1 MPRRLMRSSNL
12 VLGTERRS
20 GNFQVVAMSLGPA
33 KVIIERGA
41 RGVVTLTLNRPEK
54 SNALDTQSV
63 DLLADAIAVVDR
75 DPSARV
81 FALRAAGKNFCGGA
95 DVSSAADSWSKP
107 GRTIVDICMLLDN
120 LSKPVVAIIQGACI
134 GGGLALA
141 ASCDVVL
148 ATPDAFFAIPEVRL
162 GVAPGPLTL
171 FFMQAIPPR
180 ALRRYLISGERISAE
195 RALSFG
201 LVHEI
206 AALDQIDLA
215 FGHLIEALLQG
226 APAAVADAKRI
237 LREQSRPQ
245 IERTL
250 SEMDADFRRRQSS
263 PEALEGLAS
272 FREKRPP
279 RWSL

>member
-1 MPRRLMRSSNL
+1 MSS
-12 VLGTERRS
+12 
-20 GNFQVVAMSLGPA
+20 GPE
-33 KVIIERGA
+33 KVIVERGA

-54 SNALDTQSV
+54 SNALDLESV
-63 DLLADAIAVVDR
+63 DLLANAIAAVDR
-75 DPSARV
+75 DRSARIL
-81 FALRAAGKNFCGGA
+81 ALRATGKHFCAGA
-95 DVSSAADSWSKP
+95 DVASGAGSWSKP
-107 GRTIVDICMLLDN
+107 GRTIVDICTLLDN

-141 ASCDVVL
+141 ACCDIVL

-180 ALRRYLISGERISAE
+180 TLRRYLISGERISVE

-206 AALDQIDLA
+206 ALLDQIDAA
-215 FGHLIEALLQG
+215 FGRLIEALIQG
-226 APAAVADAKRI
+226 APTAIADAKRI

-245 IERTL
+245 ADRVL
-250 SEMDADFRRRQSS
+250 SEMDADFRRRSS
-263 PEALEGLAS
+263 TPDALEGLAS
-272 FREKRPP
+272 FREKRMP
-279 RWSL
+279 RWLL